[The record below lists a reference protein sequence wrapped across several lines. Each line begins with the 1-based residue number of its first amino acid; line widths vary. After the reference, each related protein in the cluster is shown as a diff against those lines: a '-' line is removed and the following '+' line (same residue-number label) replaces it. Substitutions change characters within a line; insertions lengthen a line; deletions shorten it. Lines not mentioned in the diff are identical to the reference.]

1 MMKFLILKFIKLY
14 QNYLSPLLGPSCRFH
29 PTCSEYALQAIE
41 SFGVIKG
48 GFLAIKRILKCNPW
62 GGNGFDPIPKEK

>member
-1 MMKFLILKFIKLY
+1 MKFLILKFIKLY

-41 SFGVIKG
+41 NFGVIKG

>member
-1 MMKFLILKFIKLY
+1 VMRFLILKFIKLY
-14 QNYLSPLLGPSCRFH
+14 QNYLSPVLGPSCRFH

-41 SFGVIKG
+41 NFGVMRG

>member
-41 SFGVIKG
+41 NFGVIKG

>member
-1 MMKFLILKFIKLY
+1 MKFLILKFIKLY

-41 SFGVIKG
+41 NFGVMRG
-48 GFLAIKRILKCNPW
+48 SFLAIKRILKCNPW